1 MEQRAREFV
10 FQQYGVGVINVVVII
25 VDVFVVII
33 AITFII
39 SYVICAENLFFSF
52 NSPNFWEN
60 LSHPLLSGI
69 RSELDEV
76 TAFIVFEL

>member
-1 MEQRAREFV
+1 MGQRAREFV
-10 FQQYGVGVINVVVII
+10 FQQYGLDVINIVVII
-25 VDVFVVII
+25 VDVLVYITII
-33 AITFII
+33 II
-39 SYVICAENLFFSF
+39 SDVICAEIFFSF

-76 TAFIVFEL
+76 SAFIVFEL

>member
-1 MEQRAREFV
+1 MEQREREFV
-10 FQQYGVGVINVVVII
+10 FQQYGLGVIKIIVII
-25 VDVFVVII
+25 VDVLVD
-33 AITFII
+33 ITIFI
-39 SYVICAENLFFSF
+39 SDVICAENLFFFLSF

-76 TAFIVFEL
+76 SAFIVLELH

>member
-10 FQQYGVGVINVVVII
+10 FQQYGLGII

-33 AITFII
+33 AITVII
-39 SYVICAENLFFSF
+39 SDVICAENLFFSF

-76 TAFIVFEL
+76 SAFIVFEL